1 MEPADP
7 AAPPGSPPVAEITN
21 NDYVGIYLKL
31 RTALEPARTYS
42 VSLHDADGEAEWLS
56 ESSLGPDEHRAA
68 LDALALFEAE
78 EERAV
83 IVQDLGS
90 ARSALVLRVA
100 NYEHEL
106 LGAVM
111 LIVDSRTA
119 RHLEGNLEELLT
131 LSVQRALHQYGKIRE
146 TQRAKQAA
154 GHPDAPARDAAPPG
168 SAVDPELDRLSD
180 ALRSSPIELHVQRL
194 VPLRPDTERRRYEV
208 LLRSKASLMQ
218 NAAPR
223 TMLKTAI
230 ANGLGSMIDRRVVTE
245 LVGWLTRHPATWQV
259 HGLSF
264 SVNLTRTSLHDPNFV
279 RFVELC
285 IVKAG
290 VPRGTIG
297 FEIDIPTALRSASL
311 MPDLA
316 AALERLGCP
325 LILDDFVAEND
336 CLELLQLP
344 GVSMLKVAA
353 TATARSRTDR
363 ISKAAITALV
373 QRARAQKIFTV
384 AKRVRSRADEQWL
397 SDLGFDFVQSHAFSL
412 PVTIGSLV
420 KRFGTNPTQT

>member
-131 LSVQRALHQYGKIRE
+131 LSGARAAPVRE
-146 TQRAKQAA
+146 DPRN
-154 GHPDAPARDAAPPG
+154 PAREAGRGASRCAGPGCRAARQRGGPG
-168 SAVDPELDRLSD
+168 TRPA
-180 ALRSSPIELHVQRL
+180 QR
-194 VPLRPDTERRRYEV
+194 R
-208 LLRSKASLMQ
+208 
-218 NAAPR
+218 AAQQPY
-223 TMLKTAI
+223 
-230 ANGLGSMIDRRVVTE
+230 
-245 LVGWLTRHPATWQV
+245 
-259 HGLSF
+259 
-264 SVNLTRTSLHDPNFV
+264 
-279 RFVELC
+279 
-285 IVKAG
+285 
-290 VPRGTIG
+290 
-297 FEIDIPTALRSASL
+297 
-311 MPDLA
+311 
-316 AALERLGCP
+316 
-325 LILDDFVAEND
+325 
-336 CLELLQLP
+336 
-344 GVSMLKVAA
+344 
-353 TATARSRTDR
+353 
-363 ISKAAITALV
+363 
-373 QRARAQKIFTV
+373 
-384 AKRVRSRADEQWL
+384 
-397 SDLGFDFVQSHAFSL
+397 
-412 PVTIGSLV
+412 
-420 KRFGTNPTQT
+420 

>member
-7 AAPPGSPPVAEITN
+7 AAKPGLPPVAEVTP
-21 NDYVGIYLKL
+21 NDYAGIYLKL

-68 LDALALFEAE
+68 LDGLGMFEAE
-78 EERAV
+78 AERTV

-100 NYEHEL
+100 NYEREL

-119 RHLEGNLEELLT
+119 RHFESHPDELLT
-131 LSVQRALHQYGKIRE
+131 LTVQRSLHQYAKIRE
-146 TQRAKQAA
+146 LQRAKQAA
-154 GHPDAPARDAAPPG
+154 SRHQAQDAARPA
-168 SAVDPELDRLSD
+168 STVDPELDRLSD
-180 ALRSSPIELHVQRL
+180 ALRNSPIELHVQRL
-194 VPLRPDTERRRYEV
+194 VPLHPDTERRRYEV
-208 LLRSKASLMQ
+208 LLRSKSSLMQ

-230 ANGLGSMIDRRVVTE
+230 ANGLGSMIDRRVVSE
-245 LVGWLTRHPATWQV
+245 LVGWLTRHPAAWQV

-264 SVNLTRTSLHDPNFV
+264 SVNLTRTSLHDPNFI

-285 IVKAG
+285 MAKAG
-290 VPRGTIG
+290 LPRGTIG
-297 FEIDIPTALRSASL
+297 FEIDIPTALRSGQL
-311 MPDLA
+311 MPGLA
-316 AALERLGCP
+316 VAFEKLGCP
-325 LILDDFVAEND
+325 LVLDDFVADSD

-344 GVSMLKVAA
+344 GVCMLKVAA
-353 TATARSRTDR
+353 AVTAKSRNDL
-363 ISKAAITALV
+363 IAKAAISALV
-373 QRARAQKIFTV
+373 QRARAQKVLTV
-384 AKRVRSRADEQWL
+384 AKRIRSRADEQWL

-412 PVTIGSLV
+412 PVTIASLV
-420 KRFGTNPTQT
+420 KRFGTNPTQA